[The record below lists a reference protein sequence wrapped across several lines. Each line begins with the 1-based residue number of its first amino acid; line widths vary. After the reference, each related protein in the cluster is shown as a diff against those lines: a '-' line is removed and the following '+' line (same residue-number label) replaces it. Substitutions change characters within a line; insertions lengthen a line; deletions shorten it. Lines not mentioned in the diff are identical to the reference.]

1 MKTGCTT
8 DHEHGVYG
16 KLPMMPVQI
25 PAAHI
30 QVCLCDTLCLCLV
43 MHTKAYIYIY
53 IYIRT
58 LHTCLCIYAF
68 LHFWT
73 GLLSFSCVLENG
85 WGVQAFYIHGDD
97 DSAAVGYR
105 LLNHYADG
113 EAPDQFTDADS
124 TIRCVSVS
132 LSICS
137 VPTCDCVVTK
147 YGDVAKFVSSR
158 CRCRCRSQ
166 PTAPSP
172 SLFLS
177 HSFTHSLAFHAHA
190 HAHLLSTHTHTH
202 THTNHNHKLVHRR
215 ISIGRR
221 STNAYAFPAEGLE
234 ELDEMTRAF
243 LGIVE
248 YEVSPHL

>member
-1 MKTGCTT
+1 MCVYICIFTFVDWGLGCSLSR
-8 DHEHGVYG
+8 V
-16 KLPMMPVQI
+16 
-25 PAAHI
+25 
-30 QVCLCDTLCLCLV
+30 
-43 MHTKAYIYIY
+43 
-53 IYIRT
+53 
-58 LHTCLCIYAF
+58 
-68 LHFWT
+68 
-73 GLLSFSCVLENG
+73 LSFSCVLENG
-85 WGVQAFYIHGDD
+85 WGLQAFYIHGDD

-137 VPTCDCVVTK
+137 VPTCDCVLLQSMEA
-147 YGDVAKFVSSR
+147 VAKFVSSR